1 MYQLR
6 LRILLLT
13 PLLLLLLLTRPVPV
27 SAHHS
32 FTAQFDANRP
42 VTVQGTV
49 TKMEWINPH
58 SWIHME
64 SKGADG
70 KTVAWMVEL
79 GTPNVLIRRGFTK
92 KALESGT
99 EIVVQ
104 GYQAKNGENKMNGGY
119 VTFKDGTRLFA
130 GGSGPGEAPTPTP
143 GTPQK

>member
-1 MYQLR
+1 MNQLR
-6 LRILLLT
+6 VRTLPLASLLLS
-13 PLLLLLLLTRPVPV
+13 LTLSVPV
-27 SAHHS
+27 AAHHS
-32 FTAQFDANRP
+32 FTAQFDANKP
-42 VTVQGTV
+42 VTVRGTV
-49 TKMEWINPH
+49 TKMDWINPH

-64 SKGADG
+64 TKGPDG
-70 KTVAWMVEL
+70 KTVTWMVEL

>member
-1 MYQLR
+1 MSQLR
-6 LRILLLT
+6 PQILLTL
-13 PLLLLLLLTRPVPV
+13 PLLLLMQPLPA

-32 FTAQFDANRP
+32 FTAQFDANKP
-42 VTVQGTV
+42 VTVRGTV
-49 TKMEWINPH
+49 TKMDWINPH

-64 SKGADG
+64 TKGPDG
-70 KTVAWMVEL
+70 KTVTWMVEL

-92 KALESGT
+92 KALEAGT

-130 GGSGPGEAPTPTP
+130 GGSGPGEAPPKP
-143 GTPQK
+143 SEAPEK

>member
-1 MYQLR
+1 MNQLR
-6 LRILLLT
+6 LRTLSLASLLLS
-13 PLLLLLLLTRPVPV
+13 LTISVPV
-27 SAHHS
+27 AAHHS
-32 FTAQFDANRP
+32 FTAQFDANKP
-42 VTVQGTV
+42 VTVRGTV
-49 TKMEWINPH
+49 TKMDWINPH

-64 SKGADG
+64 TKGPDG
-70 KTVAWMVEL
+70 KTVTWMVEL

>member
-1 MYQLR
+1 MNQLR
-6 LRILLLT
+6 FRMLWLT
-13 PLLLLLLLTRPVPV
+13 PLLLPLTLSLPVA
-27 SAHHS
+27 AHHS

-42 VTVQGTV
+42 VTVRGTV
-49 TKMEWINPH
+49 TKMDWINPH

-64 SKGADG
+64 TKGPDG
-70 KTVAWMVEL
+70 KTVTWMVEL

-92 KALESGT
+92 KALEAGT